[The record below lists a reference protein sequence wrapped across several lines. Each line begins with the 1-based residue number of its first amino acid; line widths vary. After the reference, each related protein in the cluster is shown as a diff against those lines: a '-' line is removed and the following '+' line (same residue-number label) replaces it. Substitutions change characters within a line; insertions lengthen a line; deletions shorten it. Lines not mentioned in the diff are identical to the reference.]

1 MGAAKKSPKTQIEE
15 LREQIRYHNDRY
27 HNQDAPEIPDVE
39 YDMLVRELQALEA
52 EHPEFAVADSPTQQV
67 GDTPTTAFAPV
78 THEMP
83 MMSLDNA
90 FNLEELDGWALRV
103 AKGLDL
109 EVAAPDEPE
118 ADGGDGDRDGD
129 HDGDNDRDN
138 GGTDPATDGDAA
150 AGDTE
155 VGGPSESESEDAEPV
170 AVSAATIPVGYV
182 CELKIDGVACSLRY
196 ENGELVQAA
205 TRGNGRVGEDI
216 TANVRGI
223 SVIPES
229 LKGSPPPVV
238 EVRGEVYLPVSTFD
252 ALNESQEAAG
262 LPRYANP
269 RNTAAGSLRQKDPAI
284 TAGRG
289 LAFWSYQLGVVEGG
303 PELGGHGDALDWLAE
318 LGLPVNPER
327 RRVET
332 VEDVAAFTDHW
343 LEHRHDL
350 DYEIDGAVVKV
361 DGLARQEA
369 LGATAKAPRWAIA
382 VKFPP
387 EERTTKL
394 LDIQVSIGR
403 TGKATPFAV
412 LEPVFVGG
420 STVQMATLHNDDQVR
435 LKDVHPGDTVV
446 VRKAGD
452 VIPEVLGPVLAERPK
467 RMRRW
472 KFPADCPA
480 CGTPLIRPEGEAH
493 NFCMNP
499 VCPAQRQ
506 GRIEHFTSRGGMD
519 IEGMGESRVAL
530 FIEKGFIADVGDI
543 YNIPW
548 DEVAELEGFGQ
559 TSIDNLMAAIEASK
573 DRPLSNL
580 LVGLGIRHL
589 GPAGAEVLAAGFGHI
604 DAIAAASAEEM
615 AAVDGVGPTIAT
627 SVAEYFLSPEAKALV
642 EKFKAAGVNVVGP
655 EVTEIPQVL
664 AGLSIVVSG
673 TLEGFSRDGAADAI
687 KSRGGKNPGS
697 VSKKT
702 TALVVGAEPGASK
715 LTKAE
720 DLGVPVLDEAGFAAL
735 LETGALPEA

>member
-1 MGAAKKSPKTQIEE
+1 MVEAKNTRVETKNSPEAQIEE
-15 LREQIRYHNDRY
+15 LRERIRYHNDRY
-27 HNQDAPEIPDVE
+27 HRQDAPEIPDVE
-39 YDMLVRELQALEA
+39 YDMMVRALQQLE
-52 EHPEFAVADSPTQQV
+52 EDHPELAAPDSPTQQV
-67 GDTPTTAFAPV
+67 GDAPSTAFAPV
-78 THEMP
+78 AHEMP

-90 FNLEELDGWALRV
+90 FNPEELDGWALRV
-103 AKGLDL
+103 ARGLDI
-109 EVAAPDEPE
+109 DI
-118 ADGGDGDRDGD
+118 
-129 HDGDNDRDN
+129 
-138 GGTDPATDGDAA
+138 
-150 AGDTE
+150 
-155 VGGPSESESEDAEPV
+155 AEPV
-170 AVSAATIPVGYV
+170 ATDESGEASEAVEAEGVAAGSAESADSSDSAEEAPEPDPALPTAATAPVGYV

-196 ENGELVQAA
+196 ENGQLIQAA

-223 SVIPES
+223 SVIPDA
-229 LKGSPPPVV
+229 LNGSPPPVV
-238 EVRGEVYLPVSTFD
+238 EVRGEVYMPVSVF
-252 ALNESQEAAG
+252 AELNESQEAAG

-269 RNTAAGSLRQKDPAI
+269 RNTAAGSLRQKDPAV

-303 PELGGHGDALDWLAE
+303 PELGGHADALDWLAE

-332 VEDVAAFTDHW
+332 VEEVAAFTDHW

-420 STVQMATLHNDDQVR
+420 STVQVATLHNDDQVR

-548 DEVAELEGFGQ
+548 DDVAELEGFGQ
-559 TSIDNLMAAIEASK
+559 TSIDNLQAAIEASK
-573 DRPLSNL
+573 ERPLANL
-580 LVGLGIRHL
+580 LVGLGVRHL
-589 GPAGAEVLAAGFGHI
+589 GPAGAELLAAAFGHI

-615 AAVDGVGPTIAT
+615 AAVDGVGPTIAA
-627 SVAEYFLSPEAKALV
+627 SVADYFSSDKAKALV
-642 EKFKAAGVNVVGP
+642 EKFKAAGVNVEGP
-655 EVTEIPQVL
+655 EVTAVPQVL
-664 AGLSIVVSG
+664 A
-673 TLEGFSRDGAADAI
+673 
-687 KSRGGKNPGS
+687 
-697 VSKKT
+697 
-702 TALVVGAEPGASK
+702 
-715 LTKAE
+715 
-720 DLGVPVLDEAGFAAL
+720 
-735 LETGALPEA
+735 

>member
-1 MGAAKKSPKTQIEE
+1 MGNTSPASQDQRPPATEGPQDPAARAAE
-15 LREQIRYHNDRY
+15 LRDLIAY
-27 HNQDAPEIPDVE
+27 HNQRYHTEDAPEIPDAD
-39 YDMLVRELQALEA
+39 YDLLVRELQALEA
-52 EHPEFAVADSPTQQV
+52 ADPSLIVA
-67 GDTPTTAFAPV
+67 DTPTAQVGGAPSTAFAPV
-78 THEMP
+78 THALP

-90 FNLEELDGWALRV
+90 FNREELDGWASRV

-109 EVAAPDEPE
+109 EPDVPEPLPD
-118 ADGGDGDRDGD
+118 A
-129 HDGDNDRDN
+129 
-138 GGTDPATDGDAA
+138 DAA
-150 AGDTE
+150 DAAD
-155 VGGPSESESEDAEPV
+155 SADSDDAE
-170 AVSAATIPVGYV
+170 AEQAAAAAREAAALAAARSAPVGYV

-196 ENGELVQAA
+196 ENGVLIQAA

-223 SVIPES
+223 SVIPERLS
-229 LKGSPPPVV
+229 GDAPPAVV
-238 EVRGEVYLPVSTFD
+238 EVRGEVYMPIPVFE
-252 ALNESQEAAG
+252 ALNEAQEAAG

-269 RNTAAGSLRQKDPAI
+269 RNTAAGSLRQKDPAV

-303 PELGGHGDALDWLAE
+303 PDLGGHAAALDWLGE

-327 RRVET
+327 RLVDT
-332 VEDVAAFTDHW
+332 IDDVVAYTDHW
-343 LEHRHDL
+343 LASRHDL
-350 DYEIDGAVVKV
+350 PYEIDGAVVKV

-420 STVQMATLHNDDQVR
+420 STVQVATLHNDDQVR
-435 LKDVHPGDTVV
+435 LKDVHPGDTVI

-452 VIPEVLGPVLAERPK
+452 VIPEVLGPVLSERPK
-467 RMRRW
+467 RLRRW
-472 KFPADCPA
+472 KFPESCPA
-480 CGTPLIRPEGEAH
+480 CGTPLVRPEGEAH
-493 NFCMNP
+493 NFCQNP

-506 GRIEHFTSRGGMD
+506 GRIEHFTSRGAMD

-530 FIEKGFIADVGDI
+530 FIERGFIADVGDI
-543 YNIPW
+543 YAIDW
-548 DEVAELEGFGQ
+548 EEVAKLEGFGQ
-559 TSIDNLMAAIEASK
+559 TSIDNLQAAIGASK
-573 DRPLSNL
+573 DRPLANL

-589 GPAGAEVLAAGFGHI
+589 GPAGAEVLAASFGHL
-604 DAIAAASAEEM
+604 DAIAAANAEEM
-615 AAVDGVGPTIAT
+615 AAVDGVGPTIAA
-627 SVAEYFLSPEAKALV
+627 SVAQYFDTPETGELV
-642 EKFKAAGVNVVGP
+642 EKFRSAGVNLEGP
-655 EVTEIPQVL
+655 EVADVPQVL
-664 AGLSIVVSG
+664 EGLSIVVSG
-673 TLEGFSRDGAADAI
+673 TLDGFSRDGAADAI

-702 TALVVGAEPGASK
+702 TALVVGADPGASK

-720 DLGVPVLDEAGFAAL
+720 SLGVPVLDEAAFVAL
-735 LETGALPEA
+735 LETGALPD